1 MEITELSEIILSK
14 DQAHIKKWCRHH
26 LLDII
31 TTYKSS
37 NLSQAD
43 FATAVNLE
51 AKYFYSLIGLARK
64 EGLLPRSKLGLNR
77 MNKYK
82 KKKAKK
88 PLFTKDDFKEVSLP
102 EMQAAPRSLIRL
114 QTKAGLQ
121 IEVEGVASAIE
132 IIRAITC

>member
-14 DQAHIKKWCRHH
+14 DQAHIKKSCRHH